1 MKDINFL
8 ISNGVN
14 INKSLELFGDIQTYN
29 STVGDFLLSINQ
41 KLEVLRRYKES
52 KDMDN
57 YAIYV
62 HSLKSDASYFGFE
75 TLEKIAFEQE
85 KRSKAKD
92 VLYIDEHFNELITEV
107 EKTVKI
113 IKSYLNDEETTTAP
127 NPISKG
133 EVYTSQTILVVD
145 DSNIIRNFVK
155 RIFDG
160 TYGVGTAK
168 DGNEAIGIIESN
180 KSNEQIVAILLD
192 LNMPGV
198 SGFEVLEYMKTN
210 DLLSKIPVSIISGD
224 STKETID
231 KAFTYQIVDMLEKPF
246 TENDIKRIVEKTIQ
260 YKNFN

>member
-85 KRSKAKD
+85 
-92 VLYIDEHFNELITEV
+92 
-107 EKTVKI
+107 
-113 IKSYLNDEETTTAP
+113 
-127 NPISKG
+127 
-133 EVYTSQTILVVD
+133 
-145 DSNIIRNFVK
+145 
-155 RIFDG
+155 
-160 TYGVGTAK
+160 
-168 DGNEAIGIIESN
+168 
-180 KSNEQIVAILLD
+180 
-192 LNMPGV
+192 
-198 SGFEVLEYMKTN
+198 
-210 DLLSKIPVSIISGD
+210 
-224 STKETID
+224 
-231 KAFTYQIVDMLEKPF
+231 
-246 TENDIKRIVEKTIQ
+246 
-260 YKNFN
+260 